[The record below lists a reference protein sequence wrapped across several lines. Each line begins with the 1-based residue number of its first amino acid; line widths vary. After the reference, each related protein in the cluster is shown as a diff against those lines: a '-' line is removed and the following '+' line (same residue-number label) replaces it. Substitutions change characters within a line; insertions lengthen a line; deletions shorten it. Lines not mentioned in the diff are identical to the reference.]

1 MNSADTLKNEIEHLL
16 NNLKSEAINAV
27 DFDRVGEMLEGL
39 QSLLC
44 DYDRVVAEL
53 ELLKRD
59 YRRRIT
65 GMLKA
70 VMAGRTRDGDAE
82 LAAVLADD
90 NHAFDGAE
98 LLELHK
104 MVSARFRDC
113 FPASFK
119 YATGWAGVS
128 YRRKNWMDHKL

>member
-1 MNSADTLKNEIEHLL
+1 MNSTDTLKNEIVHLL
-16 NNLKSEAINAV
+16 KNLKSETIEAI
-27 DFDRVGEMLEGL
+27 DFDRVGEILEGL
-39 QSLLC
+39 QSMLC
-44 DYDRVVAEL
+44 RYDKVVSEL
-53 ELLKRD
+53 EHLKRD

-82 LAAVLADD
+82 LAAALADD
-90 NHAFDGAE
+90 NHVFDGAE
-98 LLELHK
+98 LTELHK
-104 MVSARFRDC
+104 KISARFRDC

-128 YRRKNWMDHKL
+128 YCRKNWMDHKL